1 MRVRVPKN
9 RRVEEFAMDLEAGR
23 GWESLEG
30 CFESGLSERLEERT
44 DAILRMLRGKEEKKI
59 RGRG

>member
-23 GWESLEG
+23 GWASLGG
-30 CFESGLSERLEERT
+30 CLESGLSERLEERT
-44 DAILRMLRGKEEKKI
+44 DAILRMLGKEEKKI

>member
-9 RRVEEFAMDLEAGR
+9 RRVEELAMDLEAGR
-23 GWESLEG
+23 GGASLEG
-30 CFESGLSERLEERT
+30 CLESDLSERLEERT
-44 DAILRMLRGKEEKKI
+44 EAILRIMGREEKER